1 MIRNSIAAYK
11 YPNQTLDFIFLI
23 SVKKT
28 ICAVQ
33 TQDTTCKST
42 SKYQKSLLVQF
53 LQRIVEIFFTVS
65 SWLWE
70 PEDLLTCGVCL
81 EEYQNSGPHIPR
93 LLPCTHTVCEW
104 CLIQLLGRGETL
116 KCPECKERHA
126 APNRERSFPQN
137 RYLLTLI
144 KLRDAESSESEED
157 EVRIIL
163 YEVLQFKGST

>member
-1 MIRNSIAAYK
+1 MAER
-11 YPNQTLDFIFLI
+11 
-23 SVKKT
+23 
-28 ICAVQ
+28 
-33 TQDTTCKST
+33 
-42 SKYQKSLLVQF
+42 
-53 LQRIVEIFFTVS
+53 
-65 SWLWE
+65 

-81 EEYQNSGPHIPR
+81 EEYQNSGPHTPR

-104 CLIQLLGRGETL
+104 CLIQLLGRGETF

-163 YEVLQFKGST
+163 YEVLQFKRST